1 LSPLVTIRVISGTTA
16 RCPITERGALSAESR
31 YNPIQSENV
40 IVTEPI
46 CKGAT
51 SVAALFLDQD
61 LDRSQDKRGQ
71 YYPLLAA

>member
-1 LSPLVTIRVISGTTA
+1 MVISETSG
-16 RCPITERGALSAESR
+16 RWPITERGAVSAESR

-51 SVAALFLDQD
+51 SVAARFLAQD